1 MKIYKS
7 TFLSAETG
15 NKLHNKIDNSICFA
29 IQLPADTDITTW
41 EEITDEE
48 YNEWLKSHPVIEEEF
63 TVEQ

>member
-7 TFLSAETG
+7 IFLSAETG

-29 IQLPADTDITTW
+29 IQLPIDTDITTW

-48 YNEWLKSHPVIEEEF
+48 ADKIIKVQ
-63 TVEQ
+63 EQLLNNKIKNI